1 MSSKSLEEVPPL
13 SSVAAATVRLPHA
26 LTLLSCSV
34 QCCARCCVHC
44 CALFCARCYAHCC
57 ARCCVH
63 CCALFC
69 ARFYAHCCARCC
81 ARLCAHCCAR
91 SREAAPRFPSSDKR
105 GSATRALSLPAPAP
119 NEEMLEPTF
128 GIFLDQV
135 SKKGLSAAEKGEV
148 GPKLSV
154 DLGLVAA

>member
-1 MSSKSLEEVPPL
+1 MSAGLSLEEVPPL

-44 CALFCARCYAHCC
+44 CALFGARCYA
-57 ARCCVH
+57 R
-63 CCALFC
+63 
-69 ARFYAHCCARCC
+69 CCARCC